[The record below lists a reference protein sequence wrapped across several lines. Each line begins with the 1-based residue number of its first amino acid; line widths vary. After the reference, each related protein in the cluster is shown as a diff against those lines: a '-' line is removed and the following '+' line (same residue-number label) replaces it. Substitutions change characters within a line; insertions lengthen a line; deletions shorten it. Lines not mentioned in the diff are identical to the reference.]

1 MKKVILA
8 SLMAACV
15 VVGLSSFTVKHDT
28 AVAKHMVADKKD
40 IGTADNKKDIGTAD
54 NKKDIGTADNKKD
67 IGTADNK
74 KDIGTADAHRRSFAS
89 DKKDI
94 GTAD

>member
-8 SLMAACV
+8 SLMSACV

-28 AVAKHMVADKKD
+28 AVAKRMVVDQKDIGTADDKKD
-40 IGTADNKKDIGTAD
+40 IGTADDQKDIGTAD
-54 NKKDIGTADNKKD
+54 D
-67 IGTADNK
+67 K
-74 KDIGTADAHRRSFAS
+74 KDIGTADAHRRTAVK
-89 DKKDI
+89 DQKDI

>member
-8 SLMAACV
+8 SLMSACV

-40 IGTADNKKDIGTAD
+40 LGQADDKKDLGQADNKKDLGQAD
-54 NKKDIGTADNKKD
+54 NKKDLGQ
-67 IGTADNK
+67 
-74 KDIGTADAHRRSFAS
+74 ADAHRRSAAN
-89 DKKDI
+89 DKKDL
-94 GTAD
+94 GQAD